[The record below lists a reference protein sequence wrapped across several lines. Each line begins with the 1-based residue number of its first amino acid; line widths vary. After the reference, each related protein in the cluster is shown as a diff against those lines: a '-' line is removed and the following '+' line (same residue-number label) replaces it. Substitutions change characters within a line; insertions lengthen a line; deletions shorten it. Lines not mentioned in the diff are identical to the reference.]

1 MILAALLLA
10 QLATPNSVMAKNATT
25 EIAGR
30 ASVIDGDTIE
40 IQSQR
45 IRIHGIDA
53 PESRQECT
61 VNGKAW
67 RCGQQ
72 SALALS
78 AWIAAS
84 VVTCQQTAV
93 DRYKRIVARCSV
105 RGEDLAR
112 WSVSQGWALDW
123 PQYSGGA
130 YSDAQERAKAAG
142 VGMWRGTFVEPWIW
156 RQKK

>member
-1 MILAALLLA
+1 MLLTTLLLA
-10 QLATPNSVMAKNATT
+10 QLATPDIV
-25 EIAGR
+25 GR

-40 IQSQR
+40 ITGHR

-53 PESRQECT
+53 PEARQTCISAGSE
-61 VNGKAW
+61 W

-72 SALALS
+72 SALELS
-78 AWIAAS
+78 AWIATS

-105 RGEDLAR
+105 RGEDIAR
-112 WSVSQGWALDW
+112 WAVSQGWALDYI
-123 PQYSGGA
+123 QYSKSEYKA
-130 YSDAQERAKAAG
+130 AQEQAKAAG

>member
-10 QLATPNSVMAKNATT
+10 QLATPDIV
-25 EIAGR
+25 GR

-40 IQSQR
+40 ITGQR

-61 VNGKAW
+61 AGGTSW

-72 SALALS
+72 SALELS

-84 VVTCQQTAV
+84 VVTCRQVAT
-93 DRYKRIVARCSV
+93 DRYKRVVARCSV
-105 RGEDLAR
+105 RGEDLGR

-123 PQYSGGA
+123 PQYSRGEYQG
-130 YSDAQERAKAAG
+130 AQEQAKAAG
-142 VGMWRGTFVEPWIW
+142 VGMWRGTFTEPWIW
-156 RQKK
+156 RKK